1 MKLKQQSFQV
11 MALLQFLC
19 CTVIVCQLGE
29 AFLVPSPSQ
38 RVFRRAFVEV
48 RQTPNKN
55 SGNSLGTSGSSSGEG
70 IPPHPR
76 NEYMPGPDDTSEE
89 KIRSVFVLFNNALAT
104 RNAKL
109 VTKRYAKDAV
119 LLPSANG
126 EALMDAQAIEQF
138 YEKYLLEQP
147 QKRILDGRIRVGHGW
162 AEDAGVCEISTK
174 GGRVIKGRYSF
185 VYVWE
190 NNQWKILHHHTSSSG
205 LGGDMVASQSSLV
218 PSAAACLSG
227 SRMTKPRVQNLF
239 QLLEDSFEIR
249 DADLVARRFSKDAIL
264 LPVDV
269 YASHKYGYD
278 QIKEYFEQFLL
289 DKPSITRVERLLIS
303 IDPSPAQQK
312 WAKDIGMLQITF
324 QTDGSTLDARY
335 SIDYCVNDAGTWKI
349 SQFVISPLPKDWKQ
363 LRTFRRTS
371 LLGESSSSD
380 PKEYAGSGDSMSMS
394 MDVSAGVQ
402 ESKSPP
408 AVTEENVRSWFE
420 DWNAAMATGDQHAV
434 ASLYSPEAV
443 MFTSASAA
451 PTTTIHD
458 IETFYQIFLW
468 NRPTA
473 KVLQSFVTISK
484 YWCKD
489 VGVLE
494 YTIRGSARKIRERY
508 SFLYIYTDAGGWKI
522 AHHHASAFPEDLQ
535 ETGPQIPGDSAN
547 QFFQ

>member
-1 MKLKQQSFQV
+1 MKLKLYSFEV
-11 MALLQFLC
+11 IAVLQFVQLC
-19 CTVIVCQLGE
+19 DAFVTPSHSHLG
-29 AFLVPSPSQ
+29 L
-38 RVFRRAFVEV
+38 RRAFIEV

-55 SGNSLGTSGSSSGEG
+55 NDNSLGTSGSSSEEG
-70 IPPHPR
+70 TAPRPR
-76 NEYMPGPDDTSEE
+76 NENMPGPDDATDE
-89 KIRSVFVLFNNALAT
+89 KVRSVFVLYNNALAT
-104 RNAKL
+104 RNAKI
-109 VTKRYAKDAV
+109 VAKRYAKDAV

-126 EALMDAQAIEQF
+126 EALMDPQAIEQF
-138 YEKYLLEQP
+138 YEQYLQEQP
-147 QKRILDGRIRVGHGW
+147 QQRMLEGRVRVGNGW

-190 NNQWKILHHHTSSSG
+190 NNQWKILHHYTSNNGLGVDMAGPLSTLTPSSSIFSS
-205 LGGDMVASQSSLV
+205 GD
-218 PSAAACLSG
+218 
-227 SRMTKPRVQNLF
+227 RMTNQRVQNLF
-239 QLLEDSFEIR
+239 RLLEDSFEIR

-278 QIKEYFEQFLL
+278 QIKEYFEEFLL

-335 SIDYCVNDAGTWKI
+335 SIDYCVDDGGAWKI

-363 LRTFRRTS
+363 LRMFRRS
-371 LLGESSSSD
+371 PLFAESSSSD
-380 PKEYAGSGDSMSMS
+380 RKASVGSGDSMSM
-394 MDVSAGVQ
+394 DVSPGRVQ
-402 ESKSPP
+402 ESISPP
-408 AVTEENVRSWFE
+408 AVTEERVRSWFE
-420 DWNAAMATGDQHAV
+420 DWNAAMTVGDHHAV

-443 MFTSASAA
+443 LFTSASAA
-451 PTTTIHD
+451 PKTTSQEIT
-458 IETFYQIFLW
+458 TFYQIFLW

-522 AHHHASAFPEDLQ
+522 AHHHCSMVPADLK
-535 ETGPQIPGDSAN
+535 ETGLNISGDSDD

>member
-1 MKLKQQSFQV
+1 MKLKLHSFK
-11 MALLQFLC
+11 AISLLLFVC
-19 CTVIVCQLGE
+19 CTVRYCQVGE
-29 AFLVPSPSQ
+29 AFVTPSPSHHGL
-38 RVFRRAFVEV
+38 RRSFGEV

-55 SGNSLGTSGSSSGEG
+55 SDNSLGTSGSSSEEG
-70 IPPHPR
+70 TPPHPR
-76 NEYMPGPDDTSEE
+76 NECLPGPDDTTDE
-89 KIRSVFVLFNNALAT
+89 KIRSVFVLFNSALAT
-104 RNAKL
+104 RNAKI
-109 VTKRYAKDAV
+109 VAKRYAKDAV

-138 YEKYLLEQP
+138 YEQYLLEHP
-147 QKRILDGRIRVGHGW
+147 QQRMLEGRVRVGNGW
-162 AEDAGVCEISTK
+162 AEDAGVCEISTR

-190 NNQWKILHHHTSSSG
+190 NNQWKILHHYTSNNG
-205 LGGDMVASQSSLV
+205 LGGDMAGSLSTLA
-218 PSAAACLSG
+218 PSASSGLSD
-227 SRMTKPRVQNLF
+227 SRMTNQRVQNLF
-239 QLLEDSFEIR
+239 RLLQDSFEIR

-289 DKPSITRVERLLIS
+289 DKPSITRVERLLIT
-303 IDPSPAQQK
+303 IDSSPVQQK
-312 WAKDIGMLQITF
+312 WAKDSGMLQLTF

-335 SIDYCVNDAGTWKI
+335 SIDYCVDDAGTWKI

-363 LRTFRRTS
+363 IRTFRRS
-371 LLGESSSSD
+371 PLWGESSPSD
-380 PKEYAGSGDSMSMS
+380 RKEYASSGDSTSMK
-394 MDVSAGVQ
+394 VSAGGQ

-420 DWNAAMATGDQHAV
+420 DWNAAMTIGDHHAV

-443 MFTSASAA
+443 LFTSASAA
-451 PTTTIHD
+451 PKTTPQEITM
-458 IETFYQIFLW
+458 FYQIFLW

-508 SFLYIYTDAGGWKI
+508 SFLYIYTEAGGWKI
-522 AHHHASAFPEDLQ
+522 AHHHCSMVPADLK
-535 ETGPQIPGDSAN
+535 ETGLHAPGDSGD
-547 QFFQ
+547 QCFQ

>member
-1 MKLKQQSFQV
+1 MKLKLHSFEII
-11 MALLQFLC
+11 ALLQFVACAVIYRQLC
-19 CTVIVCQLGE
+19 E
-29 AFLVPSPSQ
+29 AFVTISHSHHGL
-38 RVFRRAFVEV
+38 RHAFSEV

-55 SGNSLGTSGSSSGEG
+55 NGNSFGTSGSSSEEG
-70 IPPHPR
+70 TAPRPR
-76 NEYMPGPDDTSEE
+76 NGNMPGPDDTTDE
-89 KIRSVFVLFNNALAT
+89 KVRSVFVLFNSALAT
-104 RNAKL
+104 RNAKI
-109 VTKRYAKDAV
+109 VAKRYAKDAV

-126 EALMDAQAIEQF
+126 EALMDAQAIENF
-138 YEKYLLEQP
+138 YEQYLQEQP
-147 QKRILDGRIRVGHGW
+147 QQRMLEGRVRVGNGW
-162 AEDAGVCEISTK
+162 AEDAGVCEIVTK

-190 NNQWKILHHHTSSSG
+190 NNQWKILHHYTSNNGLGVDMAGPQSALTPSSS
-205 LGGDMVASQSSLV
+205 SCS
-218 PSAAACLSG
+218 SG
-227 SRMTKPRVQNLF
+227 SRMTNQRVQNLF
-239 QLLEDSFEIR
+239 RLLQDSFEIR

-312 WAKDIGMLQITF
+312 WAKDTGMLQVTF

-335 SIDYCVNDAGTWKI
+335 SIDYSVDDAGTWKI

-363 LRTFRRTS
+363 LRTFRRS
-371 LLGESSSSD
+371 PLLGESSSSNRR
-380 PKEYAGSGDSMSMS
+380 EYAGSGDSMS

-402 ESKSPP
+402 ETKTPP
-408 AVTEENVRSWFE
+408 SVTEKLVRSWFE
-420 DWNAAMATGDQHAV
+420 DWNAAMTVGDHHAV

-443 MFTSASAA
+443 LFTSASAA
-451 PTTTIHD
+451 PKTTAQEIT
-458 IETFYQIFLW
+458 TFYQIFLW

-522 AHHHASAFPEDLQ
+522 AHHHCSMVHADLQ
-535 ETGPQIPGDSAN
+535 ETGLNILGDSGD
-547 QFFQ
+547 QSFQ